1 VSIDEKL
8 SAILAVVQRDVG
20 LRGLARLFAAC
31 PGDFAAACDHLAGSR
46 TASLGVV
53 TGFWI
58 PGVGL
63 AETDG
68 PLGAVYLARTLDR
81 LDIPVKIISDPFC
94 RSSLEAGLIACG
106 RLDSTSVIDY
116 GNGEIAGITHL
127 LALER
132 VGPSHVPDTVGGD
145 SLQAFLNEVPLRQRN
160 RSHTMRGIDISDQM
174 RDVTGMFERPN
185 PTGHLRPYGPF
196 TIGIGDGGNEIGMGK
211 IPWQVI
217 RDDIPNGGMIACRV
231 PTDFLIVAG
240 ISNWGAYALACGVAV
255 VKGVMPPDDW
265 FDVDLERR
273 ILREMVEKGPLVDGV
288 TGRAEDSVDGL
299 AFEQYIEPLTQ
310 LERIVRG

>member
-1 VSIDEKL
+1 MSIGEKL
-8 SAILAVVQRDVG
+8 RAILAVVQRDVG
-20 LRGLARLFAAC
+20 RRGLARLFKAF
-31 PGDFAAACDHLAGSR
+31 PDDFAAACRGLAGA
-46 TASLGVV
+46 TSLGIV

-68 PLGAVYLARTLDR
+68 PLGAVYLARTLDTLGLR
-81 LDIPVKIISDPFC
+81 VHLISDPFC
-94 RSSLEAGLIACG
+94 RRAHEAGLAACG
-106 RLDSTSVIDY
+106 RLASTPLRDVGDELPALS
-116 GNGEIAGITHL
+116 HL

-132 VGPSHVPDTVGGD
+132 VGPNQHG
-145 SLQAFLNEVPLRQRN
+145 RC
-160 RSHTMRGIDISDQM
+160 HTMRGVDITDAM
-174 RDVTGMFERPN
+174 RDAAAMFERR
-185 PTGHLRPYGPF
+185 GSV

-217 RDDIPNGGMIACRV
+217 RDNVPNGGVIACRI

-255 VKGVMPPDDW
+255 VKGISPPDDW
-265 FDVDLERR
+265 FDIDLERR
-273 ILREMVEKGPLVDGV
+273 ILRDMVEKGPLVDGV

-299 AFEQYIEPLTQ
+299 AFEQYIEPLIQ